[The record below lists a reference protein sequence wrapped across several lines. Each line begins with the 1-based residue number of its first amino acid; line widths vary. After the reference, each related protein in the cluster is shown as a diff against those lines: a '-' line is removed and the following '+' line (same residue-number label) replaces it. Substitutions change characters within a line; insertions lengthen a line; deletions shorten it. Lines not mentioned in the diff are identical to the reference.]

1 MTYDGGDGTTLW
13 LRKHDLDWREI
24 DDEVVALDGKGA
36 AYLAVKGSGAV
47 LWRLLAGS
55 TTREGLVDA
64 LVETYGIDAK
74 RAAADIDEFL
84 ATLYEQGLLSS

>member
-1 MTYDGGDGTTLW
+1 MTSDGEDRTTVR
-13 LRKHDLDWREI
+13 LRELELDWREI

-36 AYLAVKGSGAV
+36 VYLAVKGSGAV

-64 LVETYGIDAK
+64 LVETYGIDGK
-74 RAAADIDEFL
+74 RAAADVDEFL
-84 ATLYEQGLLSS
+84 ATLHEQGLLSS